1 MDSLSIIASIAG
13 IATAGTSLSKAI
25 YHFISSTRGASREM
39 VEIARNISDLSC
51 ILSERRHV
59 LQESADLCSRKLL
72 RRINKG
78 FQTFLWSLKRS
89 EVQYKLTLIESHKT
103 AIHLMLNVIIL
114 AATTRKEAQSQVTQ
128 TTSTDEVKQK
138 EPESEVPLLR
148 QQSENLAYAA
158 CHCLVDL
165 SENQQF
171 ETSRPSKQL
180 KTDSG
185 SDNDDTR
192 GQIQVREHGSSD
204 GTGRWLFD
212 LAFENYWNMS
222 QGLEPE
228 LHFHGPVNGPEGPA
242 SDNQALVIRTPSELQ
257 IAIYEPGAGA
267 ALIETLLADWTCLSK
282 EEITGTSI
290 HKPGTE
296 QVRPGSPGST
306 QRDVAGIRFK
316 DAVGRKFTFP
326 YHLVQKWEGMEELIK
341 QAFMCVD
348 VIGPHVLAGHYDITS
363 PDGDIIPIQRW
374 ESTVEPGMQVGMTMW
389 PADDTRISKVNLE
402 RMMHKVPGTRQ
413 TKKRP
418 KNKREPTLHE
428 FLFGPWKDAIG
439 S

>member
-1 MDSLSIIASIAG
+1 
-13 IATAGTSLSKAI
+13 
-25 YHFISSTRGASREM
+25 
-39 VEIARNISDLSC
+39 
-51 ILSERRHV
+51 
-59 LQESADLCSRKLL
+59 
-72 RRINKG
+72 
-78 FQTFLWSLKRS
+78 
-89 EVQYKLTLIESHKT
+89 
-103 AIHLMLNVIIL
+103 MLNVIIL

-128 TTSTDEVKQK
+128 STSSSEDKQK

-192 GQIQVREHGSSD
+192 GQIQVREHGSPD

-228 LHFHGPVNGPEGPA
+228 LHFYGPVNGPEGPA

-282 EEITGTSI
+282 EEITGKSI
-290 HKPGTE
+290 HKPETE

-326 YHLVQKWEGMEELIK
+326 YHLVKKWEASRI
-341 QAFMCVD
+341 
-348 VIGPHVLAGHYDITS
+348 VLS
-363 PDGDIIPIQRW
+363 
-374 ESTVEPGMQVGMTMW
+374 
-389 PADDTRISKVNLE
+389 
-402 RMMHKVPGTRQ
+402 
-413 TKKRP
+413 
-418 KNKREPTLHE
+418 
-428 FLFGPWKDAIG
+428 
-439 S
+439 